1 MSTSEAIVAIV
12 FIVMIFLA
20 PVIRDWIDRR

>member
-1 MSTSEAIVAIV
+1 MSISEALVAIV

-20 PVIRDWIDRR
+20 PVIRDWINRR